1 MRPSPDSAAR
11 STSSDA
17 GPAFGVDPFFQP
29 RRAAFWLLVLLL
41 ANGFVYIGQLFVLGV
56 RVVPVTALLGLAVW
70 ALYTLAFVG
79 VFRFFELLEQQSSSA
94 LVLAFAWGGL
104 GAVRLAAP
112 ANDAIRSL
120 AAKLV
125 SPEFVATW
133 GPALAGP
140 ITEEFTKL
148 VGVLLLILVARTQF
162 RTELSVLIVGAMVGL
177 GFQVVENLSYTVR
190 AAISFP
196 LENQWLPVLLNL
208 ATRGL
213 LSGLWSHAA
222 YTTVA
227 AYGVAWY
234 LRRTERSRAV
244 RLGIA
249 ALCFALAWCMHFVW
263 NSPLL
268 EDRFGNGPMDLG
280 LLLVAKGLPVLLA
293 TALVWRAAMR
303 EDGAHLQ
310 ALAARLVPERELLR
324 DDEWV
329 HLGSPLARYRARRAA
344 GQVDGRRVRRLTARL
359 QREQLRLVLKAGTHG
374 RGPQTVRHER
384 AIRRLRAKL
393 VLSGGKAVAR

>member
-1 MRPSPDSAAR
+1 MRPAPDDSA
-11 STSSDA
+11 
-17 GPAFGVDPFFQP
+17 AFGVDAFFQP
-29 RRAAFWLLVLLL
+29 GRAAFWLLALLL
-41 ANGFVYIGQLFVLGV
+41 ASGFVYMANLFVVGV
-56 RVVPVTALLGLAVW
+56 RVVPVTAMLGLAVW
-70 ALYTLAFVG
+70 TLYALAFVG
-79 VFRFFELLEQQSSSA
+79 LFRFFEVLEQQSPSA
-94 LVLAFAWGGL
+94 LALAFAWGGL
-104 GAVRLAAP
+104 AAVRLAAP
-112 ANDAIRSL
+112 ANAAIQSL

-177 GFQVVENLSYTVR
+177 GFQVVENLSHTVR

-208 ATRGL
+208 GTRGL

-234 LRRTERSRAV
+234 LRHTERSRAM
-244 RLGIA
+244 RIGIA
-249 ALCFALAWCMHFVW
+249 VLCFALAWALHFVW

-268 EDRFGNGPMDLG
+268 EDRFSNDTLG
-280 LLLVAKGLPVLLA
+280 LSLLLIAKGLPVLLA
-293 TALVWRAAMR
+293 TALVWRAALR

-310 ALAARLVPERELLR
+310 TLAAWLVPERELLR

-329 HLGSPLARYRARRAA
+329 KLGSPLARYRARRAV
-344 GQVDGRRVRRLTARL
+344 GQVDGRRARRLTARL

-374 RGPQTVRHER
+374 RGAQTARHER
-384 AIRRLRAKL
+384 SIQQLRAKL
-393 VLSGGKAVAR
+393 ALLRAEALAP

>member
-1 MRPSPDSAAR
+1 M
-11 STSSDA
+11 DA
-17 GPAFGVDPFFQP
+17 FFQP
-29 RRAAFWLLVLLL
+29 HRAAFWLLAALLVS
-41 ANGFVYIGQLFVLGV
+41 GFVYIANLFALGV
-56 RVVPVTALLGLAVW
+56 RVVPVTALLGLLVW
-70 ALYTLAFVG
+70 ALYALAFVG
-79 VFRFFELLEQQSSSA
+79 VFRFFDLLEQHSPVA
-94 LVLAFAWGGL
+94 LALAFAWGGL

-112 ANDAIRSL
+112 ANAAIQSL

-190 AAISFP
+190 AALSFP

-208 ATRGL
+208 GTRGL

-234 LRRTERSRAV
+234 LRHTERSRGL
-244 RLGIA
+244 RIGIA
-249 ALCFALAWCMHFVW
+249 VLCFGLAWGMHFVW
-263 NSPLL
+263 NAPLL
-268 EDRFGNGPMDLG
+268 EDRFGNGPLG
-280 LLLVAKGLPVLLA
+280 LSLLLVTKGLPVLLA
-293 TALVWRAAMR
+293 TVLVWRAAMR
-303 EDGAHLQ
+303 EDGAHLRS
-310 ALAARLVPERELLR
+310 LAARWVPERELLR
-324 DDEWV
+324 DAEWV
-329 HLGSPLARYRARRAA
+329 DLGSPLARYRARRAA
-344 GQVDGRRVRRLTARL
+344 GHAAGRRARRLTARL
-359 QREQLRLVLKAGTHG
+359 QREQLRLILKAGTHG
-374 RGPQTVRHER
+374 RGAQTARHEES
-384 AIRRLRAKL
+384 IRRLRDKL
-393 VLSGGKAVAR
+393 DLLTVDVVGPAAIANEPPDLRQPP

>member
-1 MRPSPDSAAR
+1 I
-11 STSSDA
+11 
-17 GPAFGVDPFFQP
+17 Q
-29 RRAAFWLLVLLL
+29 
-41 ANGFVYIGQLFVLGV
+41 
-56 RVVPVTALLGLAVW
+56 
-70 ALYTLAFVG
+70 
-79 VFRFFELLEQQSSSA
+79 
-94 LVLAFAWGGL
+94 
-104 GAVRLAAP
+104 
-112 ANDAIRSL
+112 SL

-177 GFQVVENLSYTVR
+177 GFQVVENLSHTVR

-208 ATRGL
+208 GTRGL

-234 LRRTERSRAV
+234 LRHTERSRAM
-244 RLGIA
+244 RIGIA
-249 ALCFALAWCMHFVW
+249 VLCFALAWALHFVW

-268 EDRFGNGPMDLG
+268 EDRFSNDTLG
-280 LLLVAKGLPVLLA
+280 LSLLLIAKGLPVLLA
-293 TALVWRAAMR
+293 TALVWRAALR

-310 ALAARLVPERELLR
+310 TLAAWLVPERELLR

-329 HLGSPLARYRARRAA
+329 KLGSPLARYRARRAV
-344 GQVDGRRVRRLTARL
+344 GQVDGRRARRLTARL

-374 RGPQTVRHER
+374 RGAQTARHER
-384 AIRRLRAKL
+384 SIQQLRAKL
-393 VLSGGKAVAR
+393 ALLRAEALAP